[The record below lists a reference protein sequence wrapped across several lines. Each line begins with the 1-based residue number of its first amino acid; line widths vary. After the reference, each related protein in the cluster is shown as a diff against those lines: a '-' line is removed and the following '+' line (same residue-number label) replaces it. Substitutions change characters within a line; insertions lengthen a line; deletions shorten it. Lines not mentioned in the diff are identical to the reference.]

1 LAHEASFLTKSP
13 LARKNCKEILINV
26 EKVRFKDVIDLR
38 KWCGYNPLG
47 EKKTYLVRDFILWLV
62 NQGKWYY
69 IEEGANDV
77 LSKYKRDF
85 IGIPEVLRDFP
96 YWEEGDYIGPDL
108 EVFRDLLRE
117 DWAEFLTKDPEVN
130 RRFWVE
136 YRNFEELPF

>member
-1 LAHEASFLTKSP
+1 M
-13 LARKNCKEILINV
+13 

-38 KWCGYNPLG
+38 GWCGYNPLG

-69 IEEGANDV
+69 IEEGANKV
-77 LSKYKRDF
+77 LDISRKTFDD
-85 IGIPEVLRDFP
+85 ISEVLRDFP
-96 YWEEGDYIGPDL
+96 FLGDSDDDYSDIEIEPEVFVDMTRKDWLEL

-136 YRNFEELPF
+136 YKNFEELPF